1 MLSDNLKV
9 LLASTQAFAIKSQNF
24 HWNVEGSNFPQYHAF
39 FDTLYGDVSALKL
52 VDLAANGLSEYAS
65 LVNGHADN
73 ASSAVEAAFRA
84 VDRDGS
90 GSISL
95 AEAQSMLLRLNSNLG
110 RTYGERELTVFFQA
124 LDTNRDGQLSLDEL
138 RRAFL
143 VSAL

>member
-1 MLSDNLKV
+1 MAANAKYSSV
-9 LLASTQAFAIKSQNF
+9 Y
-24 HWNVEGSNFPQYHAF
+24 E
-39 FDTLYGDVSALKL
+39 LYGDVSALKL